1 MRDALFQGYGGA
13 GFTHS
18 SGGGLLQPADFH
30 GMAALLIKDRVKG
43 SKRRQQKALRNLML
57 PVKGNVLVR
66 ETLTCLEQEIASSQ
80 PTMTSS
86 STHPGSDSDEDA
98 DESTTLL
105 NPPEFTGAAVSML
118 PPGDGSEAIFEDVP
132 IIGSTVSRAGHNE
145 TMRQAVSSAGNPTV
159 ESLTFT
165 TLFPYGLGGEGNTPA
180 GCTHSHYIHKTLGS
194 VARHFARA
202 QEVQRSSNI
211 FEPVHPNWSSE
222 CYAWQFVWYHYQDNV
237 RRSIFG
243 NSTRRTVGGHI
254 ATKATEA
261 VLNEHKSNVQQQWDV
276 ITEKV
281 MAWP

>member
-13 GFTHS
+13 AFTHS

-80 PTMTSS
+80 PTMASS

-118 PPGDGSEAIFEDVP
+118 PPGDGSEAIFEEVP
-132 IIGSTVSRAGHNE
+132 IIGSTVSRAGHDE
-145 TMRQAVSSAGNPTV
+145 TMTQAVSSAGNPTV

-202 QEVQRSSNI
+202 QEVQSSSNI
-211 FEPVHPNWSSE
+211 FERVHPNMSSDAMLGSSCGTTIKTTCAVPYLE
-222 CYAWQFVWYHYQDNV
+222 TTLGARLV
-237 RRSIFG
+237 
-243 NSTRRTVGGHI
+243 
-254 ATKATEA
+254 ATLPPRLPK
-261 VLNEHKSNVQQQWDV
+261 
-276 ITEKV
+276 
-281 MAWP
+281 PC